1 MSRQFIITSFTV
13 ILFVLVSQIK
23 AQTNNNGTNNNTSVT
38 ADYGDYETGD
48 MYNATNAN
56 TTTTSTAMVMIT
68 TTTTMMSIT
77 TATMW
82 SSNGTTMQ
90 STMTTMMST
99 THASGVALYP
109 YSFLI
114 TLFVSLL
121 LIL

>member
-48 MYNATNAN
+48 MFNATNAN
-56 TTTTSTAMVMIT
+56 TTTSTAMVMIT